1 MKSFL
6 KKDKLLVVLAL
17 LALLALL
24 VSLVPIARRVQTE
37 ESNKY
42 YECVLDYSSL
52 RAMAR
57 QSEMS
62 EDEWLDLFRSL
73 GVEKAALGE
82 ASALDLHQSAAIP
95 VHAMTVKKAMENY
108 GWEDSYPAEVAAWL
122 RESTDVSD
130 CLIWTET
137 AAGYEWI
144 LDAFTARFENFEAK
158 TYLEGEH
165 GFLFIQQQKN
175 GMKGEKLLD
184 LCLGIWP
191 DTAELLERH
200 GYEII
205 PRTVTKKDMNGTK
218 FAAAYID
225 VLKHYDAPYFMNSGK
240 ELVGYESDEGWDM
253 LVQYLNESG
262 ASIAMMEQNDQSLN
276 LTWPGIE
283 DLLDETGYHGVRVF
297 NEWAY
302 IQNRYQYC
310 GYEGPEEI
318 TNTFFRAIAERNCK
332 IVYLKMILEPDNDVS
347 WDADEKEWTYV
358 TDPADYEKML
368 SDLDAR
374 LAPLGYTRGTVP
386 AMELKTPS
394 TALRLVQSIGTA
406 ALLVLL
412 FDLFF
417 RIGARWRTILLVV
430 GVLGFAALSVL
441 KPSLFRLLLSMS
453 GGIVMPSLAAV
464 GLCRE
469 LMEKRRSEPYL
480 RFGKLLGYTLG
491 VSALT
496 ILTAFCGSLLATSA
510 LSQLSYMIEMELYR
524 GVKIMQLIPI
534 GLFILAYLVVYA
546 YEETGARKAVLA
558 HTGTRGEKGRI
569 KRFNTYFAELMKTPM
584 QLGWFLAVVVIAVAA
599 VFMLLVFVYY
609 IYRTGNSTTTS
620 ETELAFRN
628 FLENALIARPRT
640 KEMIIGWPML
650 MLFIWSLRRG
660 MKFLPMVFGMGMS
673 IGLVSVVNT
682 FLHIRTPF
690 LLSLLRTGWG
700 VLFGLLIG
708 LAAVVIA
715 ELVYRLVRRVCGVEN
730 G

>member
-6 KKDKLLVVLAL
+6 KKDRLLVL
-17 LALLALL
+17 LALLGLL
-24 VSLVPIARRVQTE
+24 ASLVPIVNRVQTE

-42 YECVLDYSSL
+42 YDYVLDYASL
-52 RAMAR
+52 RSMAR
-57 QSEMS
+57 QSS
-62 EDEWLDLFRSL
+62 QTEDEWLDLFRSL
-73 GVEKAALGE
+73 GVDKVALSE
-82 ASALDLHQSAAIP
+82 ASALNLHDNAAIP
-95 VHAMTVKKAMENY
+95 VHAMTVKKAAESY
-108 GWEDSYPAEVAAWL
+108 GWENNYPAEVVSWL
-122 RESTDVSD
+122 SESTDVSD
-130 CLIWTET
+130 AIIWTET
-137 AAGYEWI
+137 AAAYEWM
-144 LDAFTARFENFEAK
+144 LDAFNARFENFEAK

-184 LCLGIWP
+184 LRLGIWP
-191 DTAELLERH
+191 GTVELLERH
-200 GYEII
+200 GYQIV
-205 PRTVTKKDMNGTK
+205 PRTVTQKDMNGTK
-218 FAAAYID
+218 FAEAYID
-225 VLKHYDAPYFMNSGK
+225 VLKHYNAPYFMNNGD
-240 ELVGYESDEGWDM
+240 ELVGYESDEGWDL

-262 ASIAMMEQNDQSLN
+262 ASVALMEQNDQSQN
-276 LTWPGIE
+276 QTWPGIE
-283 DLLDETGYHGVRVF
+283 DLLNETGYRGIRVF

-332 IVYLKMILEPDNDVS
+332 VIFLKMILEPDSDVS
-347 WDADEKEWTYV
+347 WDADEKEWVYI
-358 TDPADYEKML
+358 TDPAEYEKML
-368 SDLDAR
+368 TDLDTR

-386 AMELKTPS
+386 AMEMEDPSVLLKV
-394 TALRLVQSIGTA
+394 VQGIGTA
-406 ALLVLL
+406 ALLVML

-417 RIGARWRTILLVV
+417 FIGKRWRTILLVL
-430 GVLGFAALSVL
+430 GALGFAGLAVL
-441 KPSLFRLLLSMS
+441 KPAMFRLILSMS

-464 GLCRE
+464 GLCRV
-469 LMEKRRSEPYL
+469 LMEKRRTEPQAK
-480 RFGKLLGYTLG
+480 FGRVLGYTLG
-491 VSALT
+491 ISVLT

-510 LSQLSYMIEMELYR
+510 LSQLSYMIEMDLYR

-534 GLFILAYLVVYA
+534 GLFILAYLLVYA
-546 YEETGARKAVLA
+546 YEETGARDAVLA
-558 HTGTRGEKGRI
+558 HVGPRGEKGRV
-569 KRFNTYFAELMKTPM
+569 KRFNAYFAQVMKTPM
-584 QLGWFLAVVVIAVAA
+584 QLGWFVAIVVIAVAA
-599 VFMLLVFVYY
+599 VFLLLVFVYY
-609 IYRTGNSTTTS
+609 IYRTGNSTTTP

-628 FLENALIARPRT
+628 FLENTLIARPRT
-640 KEMIIGWPML
+640 KEMLIGWPML

-700 VLFGLLIG
+700 ILFGLLIG

-715 ELVYRLVRRVCGVEN
+715 EGLYRLVRRICGVEN

>member
-6 KKDKLLVVLAL
+6 KKDRLLVL
-17 LALLALL
+17 LALLGLL
-24 VSLVPIARRVQTE
+24 ASLVPIVNRVQTE

-42 YECVLDYSSL
+42 YDYVLDYASL
-52 RAMAR
+52 RSMAR
-57 QSEMS
+57 QSS
-62 EDEWLDLFRSL
+62 QTEDEWLDLFRSL
-73 GVEKAALGE
+73 GVDKVALSE
-82 ASALDLHQSAAIP
+82 ASALNLHDNAAIP
-95 VHAMTVKKAMENY
+95 VHAMTVKKAAESY
-108 GWEDSYPAEVAAWL
+108 GWENNYPAEVVSWL
-122 RESTDVSD
+122 SESTDVSD
-130 CLIWTET
+130 AIIWTET
-137 AAGYEWI
+137 AAAYEWM
-144 LDAFTARFENFEAK
+144 LDAFNVRFENFEAK

-165 GFLFIQQQKN
+165 GFIFIQQQEN

-184 LCLGIWP
+184 LRLGIWP
-191 DTAELLERH
+191 GTVELIERH
-200 GYEII
+200 GYQIV
-205 PRTVTKKDMNGTK
+205 PRTVTQKDMNGTK
-218 FAAAYID
+218 FAEAYID
-225 VLKHYDAPYFMNSGK
+225 VLKHYNAPYFMNNGD
-240 ELVGYESDEGWDM
+240 ELVGYESDEGWDL

-262 ASIAMMEQNDQSLN
+262 ASVAMMEQNDQSQN
-276 LTWPGIE
+276 QTWPGIE
-283 DLLDETGYHGVRVF
+283 DLLNETGYRGIRVF

-332 IVYLKMILEPDNDVS
+332 VIFLKMILEPDSDVS
-347 WDADEKEWTYV
+347 WDADEKEWVYI
-358 TDPADYEKML
+358 TDPAEYEKML
-368 SDLDAR
+368 TDLDTR

-386 AMELKTPS
+386 AMQMEDPSVLLKV
-394 TALRLVQSIGTA
+394 VQGIGTA
-406 ALLVLL
+406 ALLVML

-417 RIGARWRTILLVV
+417 FIGKRWRTILLVL
-430 GVLGFAALSVL
+430 GALGFAGLAVL
-441 KPSLFRLLLSMS
+441 KPAMFRLILSMS

-464 GLCRE
+464 GPCRV
-469 LMEKRRSEPYL
+469 LMEKRRTEPQAK
-480 RFGKLLGYTLG
+480 FGRVLGYTLG
-491 VSALT
+491 ISVLT

-510 LSQLSYMIEMELYR
+510 LSQLSYMIEMDLYR

-534 GLFILAYLVVYA
+534 GLFILAYLLVYA
-546 YEETGARKAVLA
+546 YEETGARDAVLA
-558 HTGTRGEKGRI
+558 HVGPRGEKGRV
-569 KRFNTYFAELMKTPM
+569 KRFNAYFAQVMKTPM
-584 QLGWFLAVVVIAVAA
+584 QLGWFVAIVVIAVAA
-599 VFMLLVFVYY
+599 VFLLLVFVYY

-628 FLENALIARPRT
+628 FLENTLIARPRT
-640 KEMIIGWPML
+640 KEMLIGWPML

-700 VLFGLLIG
+700 ILFGLLIG

-715 ELVYRLVRRVCGVEN
+715 EGLYRLVRRICGVEN

>member
-1 MKSFL
+1 MKSIL
-6 KKDKLLVVLAL
+6 KRNRVLAVIALIGL
-17 LALLALL
+17 LA
-24 VSLVPIARRVQTE
+24 SLVPLISRVQAE

-42 YECVLDYSSL
+42 YDIVLDYNSMRS
-52 RAMAR
+52 MAR
-57 QSEMS
+57 QSSQS
-62 EDEWLDLFRSL
+62 EDEWIDLFKSL
-73 GVEKAALGE
+73 GVDKVALSE
-82 ASALDLHQSAAIP
+82 ASALNLHDNAAIP
-95 VHAMTVKKAMENY
+95 VHAMTVKKAAESY
-108 GWEDSYPAEVAAWL
+108 GWEDQYPAEVAQWL

-130 CLIWTET
+130 AIIWTET
-137 AAGYEWI
+137 AASYEWI
-144 LDAFTARFENFEAK
+144 LNAFEARFEDFEAK

-165 GFLFIQQQKN
+165 GFIFIQQQKN

-191 DTAELLERH
+191 DTVELLERH

-262 ASIAMMEQNDQSLN
+262 ASVAMMEQNDQSLN

-283 DLLDETGYHGVRVF
+283 DLLNETGYHGVRVF

-332 IVYLKMILEPDNDVS
+332 IIYLKMILEPDNDVS

-368 SDLDAR
+368 KDLDAR
-374 LAPLGYTRGTVP
+374 LVPLGYTRGTVP
-386 AMELKTPS
+386 AMELKTPPL
-394 TALRLVQSIGTA
+394 ALRIVQSVGTA

-417 RIGARWRTILLVV
+417 HIGARWRMILLVL

-464 GLCRE
+464 GLCRV
-469 LMEKRRSEPYL
+469 LMEKRRSEKRV

-534 GLFILAYLVVYA
+534 GLFILAYLIVFA
-546 YEETGARKAVLA
+546 YEETGAREAVLA
-558 HTGTRGEKGRI
+558 HTGKRGEKGRV
-569 KRFNTYFAELMKTPM
+569 KRFNAYLAQQFRTPM
-584 QLGWFLAVVVIAVAA
+584 QLGWFVAVVVIAVAA
-599 VFMLLVFVYY
+599 VFMMLVFVYY

-650 MLFIWSLRRG
+650 MLFVWSLRRG
-660 MKFLPMVFGMGMS
+660 MKFLPLVFGMGMS

-708 LAAVVIA
+708 LAAVLAA
-715 ELVYRLVRRVCGVEN
+715 ELIYRLVRRICGVEN
-730 G
+730 V

>member
-1 MKSFL
+1 MKSIL
-6 KKDKLLVVLAL
+6 KRNRVLAVIALIGL
-17 LALLALL
+17 LA
-24 VSLVPIARRVQTE
+24 SLVPLISRVQAE

-42 YECVLDYSSL
+42 YDIVLDYNSMRS
-52 RAMAR
+52 MAR
-57 QSEMS
+57 QSSQS
-62 EDEWLDLFRSL
+62 EDEWLDLFKSL
-73 GVEKAALGE
+73 GVDKVALSE
-82 ASALDLHQSAAIP
+82 ASALNLHDNAAIP
-95 VHAMTVKKAMENY
+95 VHAMTVKKAAESY
-108 GWEDSYPAEVAAWL
+108 GWEDQYPAEVAQWL

-130 CLIWTET
+130 AIIWTET
-137 AAGYEWI
+137 AASYEWI
-144 LDAFTARFENFEAK
+144 LNAFEARFEDFEAK

-165 GFLFIQQQKN
+165 GFIFIQQQKN

-184 LCLGIWP
+184 LRLGIWP
-191 DTAELLERH
+191 DTVELFERH
-200 GYEII
+200 GYQII
-205 PRTVTKKDMNGTK
+205 PRSVTEKNMNGTK
-218 FAAAYID
+218 FAEAYIE
-225 VLKHYDAPYFMNSGK
+225 VLKHFNAPYFMNNGD
-240 ELVGYESDEGWDM
+240 ELVGYEDDES
-253 LVQYLNESG
+253 LELLTQYLNESG
-262 ASIAMMEQNDQSLN
+262 ASVAMMEQNDQSLN

-332 IVYLKMILEPDNDVS
+332 IIYLKMILEPDNDVS

-417 RIGARWRTILLVV
+417 RIGARWRTILLAL

-469 LMEKRRSEPYL
+469 LMEKRKSEPYL

-496 ILTAFCGSLLATSA
+496 ILTAFCGSLLATAA

>member
-6 KKDKLLVVLAL
+6 KKDRLLVL
-17 LALLALL
+17 LALLGLL
-24 VSLVPIARRVQTE
+24 ASLVPIVNRVQTE

-42 YECVLDYSSL
+42 YDYILDYASL
-52 RAMAR
+52 RSMAR
-57 QSEMS
+57 QSS
-62 EDEWLDLFRSL
+62 QTEDEWLDLFRSL
-73 GVEKAALGE
+73 GVDKVALSE
-82 ASALDLHQSAAIP
+82 ASALNLHDNAAIP
-95 VHAMTVKKAMENY
+95 VHAMTVKKAAESY
-108 GWEDSYPAEVAAWL
+108 GWENNYPAEVVSWL
-122 RESTDVSD
+122 SESTDVSD
-130 CLIWTET
+130 AIIWTET
-137 AAGYEWI
+137 AAAYEWM
-144 LDAFTARFENFEAK
+144 LDAFNARFENFEAK

-184 LCLGIWP
+184 LRLGIWP
-191 DTAELLERH
+191 GTVELLERH
-200 GYEII
+200 GYQIV
-205 PRTVTKKDMNGTK
+205 PRTVTQKDMNGTK
-218 FAAAYID
+218 FAEAYID
-225 VLKHYDAPYFMNSGK
+225 VLKHYNAPYFMNNGD
-240 ELVGYESDEGWDM
+240 ELVGYESDEGWDL

-262 ASIAMMEQNDQSLN
+262 ASVAMMEQNDQSQN
-276 LTWPGIE
+276 QTWPGIE
-283 DLLDETGYHGVRVF
+283 DLLNETGYRGIRVF

-332 IVYLKMILEPDNDVS
+332 VIFLKMILEPDSDVS
-347 WDADEKEWTYV
+347 WDADEKEWVYI
-358 TDPADYEKML
+358 TDPAEYEKML
-368 SDLDAR
+368 TDLDTR

-386 AMELKTPS
+386 AMEMEDPSVLLKV
-394 TALRLVQSIGTA
+394 VQGIGTA
-406 ALLVLL
+406 ALLVML

-417 RIGARWRTILLVV
+417 FIGKRWRTILLVL
-430 GVLGFAALSVL
+430 GALGFAGLAVL
-441 KPSLFRLLLSMS
+441 KPAMFRLILSMS

-464 GLCRE
+464 GLCRV
-469 LMEKRRSEPYL
+469 LMEKRRTEPQAK
-480 RFGKLLGYTLG
+480 FGRVLGYTLG
-491 VSALT
+491 ISVLT

-510 LSQLSYMIEMELYR
+510 LSQLSYMIEMDLYR

-534 GLFILAYLVVYA
+534 GLFILAYLLVYA
-546 YEETGARKAVLA
+546 YEETGARDAVLA
-558 HTGTRGEKGRI
+558 HVGPRGEKGRV
-569 KRFNTYFAELMKTPM
+569 KRFNAYFAQVMKTPM
-584 QLGWFLAVVVIAVAA
+584 QLGWFVAIVVIAVAA
-599 VFMLLVFVYY
+599 VFLLLVFVYY
-609 IYRTGNSTTTS
+609 IYRTGNSTTTP

-628 FLENALIARPRT
+628 FLENTLIARPRT
-640 KEMIIGWPML
+640 KEMLIGWPML

-700 VLFGLLIG
+700 ILFGLLIG

-715 ELVYRLVRRVCGVEN
+715 EGLYRLVRRICGVEN

>member
-1 MKSFL
+1 MKRFL
-6 KKDKLLVVLAL
+6 KKDKLLVL

-24 VSLVPIARRVQTE
+24 VSLVPIAGRVQTE
-37 ESNKY
+37 ENNKY

-73 GVEKAALGE
+73 GVDKVALSE

-144 LDAFTARFENFEAK
+144 LDAFTARFEDFEAK

-184 LCLGIWP
+184 LRLGIWP
-191 DTAELLERH
+191 GTVELLERH
-200 GYEII
+200 GYQIV
-205 PRTVTKKDMNGTK
+205 PRTVTQKDMNGTK
-218 FAAAYID
+218 FAEAYID
-225 VLKHYDAPYFMNSGK
+225 VLKHYNAPYFMNNGD
-240 ELVGYESDEGWDM
+240 ELVGYESDEGWDL

-262 ASIAMMEQNDQSLN
+262 ASVAMMEQNDQSQN
-276 LTWPGIE
+276 QTWPGIE
-283 DLLDETGYHGVRVF
+283 DLLNETGYRGIRVF

-332 IVYLKMILEPDNDVS
+332 VIFLKMILEPDSDVS
-347 WDADEKEWTYV
+347 WDADEKEWVYI
-358 TDPADYEKML
+358 TDPAEYEKML
-368 SDLDAR
+368 TDLDTR

-386 AMELKTPS
+386 AMEMEDPSVLLKV
-394 TALRLVQSIGTA
+394 VQGIGTA
-406 ALLVLL
+406 ALLVML

-417 RIGARWRTILLVV
+417 FIGKRWRTILLVL
-430 GVLGFAALSVL
+430 GALGFAGLAVL
-441 KPSLFRLLLSMS
+441 KPAMFRLILSMS

-464 GLCRE
+464 GLCRV
-469 LMEKRRSEPYL
+469 LMEKRRTEPQAK
-480 RFGKLLGYTLG
+480 FGRVLGYTLG
-491 VSALT
+491 ISVLT

-510 LSQLSYMIEMELYR
+510 LSQLSYMIEMDLYR

-534 GLFILAYLVVYA
+534 GLFILAYLLVYA
-546 YEETGARKAVLA
+546 YEETGARDAVLA
-558 HTGTRGEKGRI
+558 HVGPRGEKGRV
-569 KRFNTYFAELMKTPM
+569 KRFNAYFAQVMKTPM
-584 QLGWFLAVVVIAVAA
+584 QLGWFVAIVVIAVAA
-599 VFMLLVFVYY
+599 VFLLLVFVYY
-609 IYRTGNSTTTS
+609 IYRTGNSTTTP

-628 FLENALIARPRT
+628 FLENTLIARPRT
-640 KEMIIGWPML
+640 KEMLIGWPML

-700 VLFGLLIG
+700 ILFGLLIG

-715 ELVYRLVRRVCGVEN
+715 EGLYRLVRRICGVEN

>member
-1 MKSFL
+1 MKSIL
-6 KKDKLLVVLAL
+6 KRNRVLAVIALIGL
-17 LALLALL
+17 LA
-24 VSLVPIARRVQTE
+24 SLVPLISRVQAE

-42 YECVLDYSSL
+42 YDIVLDYNSMRS
-52 RAMAR
+52 MAR
-57 QSEMS
+57 QSSQS
-62 EDEWLDLFRSL
+62 EDEWLDLFKSL
-73 GVEKAALGE
+73 GVDKVALSE
-82 ASALDLHQSAAIP
+82 ASALNLHDNAAIP
-95 VHAMTVKKAMENY
+95 VHAMTVKKAAESY
-108 GWEDSYPAEVAAWL
+108 GWEDQYPAEVAQWL

-130 CLIWTET
+130 AIIWTET
-137 AAGYEWI
+137 AASYEWI
-144 LDAFTARFENFEAK
+144 LNAFEARFEDFEAR

-165 GFLFIQQQKN
+165 GFIFIQQQKN

-184 LCLGIWP
+184 LRLGIWP
-191 DTAELLERH
+191 DTVELFERH
-200 GYEII
+200 GYQII
-205 PRTVTKKDMNGTK
+205 PRSVTEKNMNGTK
-218 FAAAYID
+218 FAEAYIE
-225 VLKHYDAPYFMNSGK
+225 VLKHFNAPYFMNNGD
-240 ELVGYESDEGWDM
+240 ELVGYEDDES
-253 LVQYLNESG
+253 LELLTQYLNESG
-262 ASIAMMEQNDQSLN
+262 ASVAMMEQNDQSLN

-332 IVYLKMILEPDNDVS
+332 IIYLKMILEPDNDVS

-417 RIGARWRTILLVV
+417 RIGARWRTILLAL

-469 LMEKRRSEPYL
+469 LMEKRKSEPYL

-496 ILTAFCGSLLATSA
+496 ILTAFCGSLLATAA